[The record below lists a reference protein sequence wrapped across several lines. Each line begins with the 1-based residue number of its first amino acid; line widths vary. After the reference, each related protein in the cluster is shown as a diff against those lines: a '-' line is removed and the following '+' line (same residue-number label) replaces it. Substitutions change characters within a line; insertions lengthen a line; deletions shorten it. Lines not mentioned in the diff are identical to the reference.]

1 MNEVYNIEVVS
12 PNRGAG
18 IILHISSLPSN
29 YGIGT
34 FGKAAYDFAD
44 FLKKSGMKYWQILPL
59 GPTTYG
65 DSPYSSYSSFAGNP
79 YFIDLDILKKE
90 GLLSDEDLDL
100 DFGTDSRN
108 VDYEKLYD
116 HRFKVLKI
124 AFKNFKEKYI
134 DVELKAKNKYIDE
147 YAKFMTL
154 KSNQNGAPWKE
165 WDEPLKNPKSDEVKA
180 VLEIE
185 KEEYEFQ
192 LFLQEKFFSQFFEL
206 KEYVNSLGIE
216 IIGDLPIYV
225 AEDSADLWG
234 NQEFFQMEGY
244 EPKFV
249 GGCPP
254 DDFTDDGQLWGNPI
268 YDWEKLKEDDYS
280 LFLDRIDENLKL
292 FDVLRIDHFR
302 GLESY
307 WEIPYGDKTAK
318 NGRWVKGPGAD
329 LFKVYEEKY
338 EGGKII
344 AEDLGYMTEEVKAF
358 REETGIPGMKVMQ
371 FAFNPDFES
380 DYLPHNCTRHW
391 VMYTGTHDND
401 TLKSWVENAPEKDVE
416 FARNYLKISE
426 EEGMVWGIIRGAW
439 STVCDTAIAQM
450 QDFLEIGEEGRMNE
464 PSTLGNWRYRVLEE
478 ELTDELAERIFELTK
493 LYGRIR

>member
-1 MNEVYNIEVVS
+1 MNEVYNIETVS

-44 FLKKSGMKYWQILPL
+44 FLKKAGMKYWQILPL

-79 YFIDLDILKKE
+79 YFIDLDMLKEE
-90 GLLSDEDLDL
+90 GLLCDEDLDL
-100 DFGTDSRN
+100 DFGTDPKN
-108 VDYEKLYD
+108 VDYGKLYKN
-116 HRFKVLKI
+116 RFKVLR
-124 AFKNFKEKYI
+124 AGFENFKRI
-134 DVELKAKNKYIDE
+134 RDSRLLPRNRYIDE

-154 KSNQNGAPWKE
+154 KKVNGNLPWNKWPE
-165 WDEPLKNPKSDEVKA
+165 ELKNPKSEMVAKTI
-180 VLEIE
+180 LENFD
-185 KEEYEFQ
+185 EYEFQ
-192 LFLQEKFFSQFFEL
+192 LFIQEKFFGQFRKL

-225 AEDSADLWG
+225 AEDSADLWAH
-234 NQEFFQMEGY
+234 QEFFQMEGCR
-244 EPKFV
+244 PKYV

-254 DDFTDDGQLWGNPI
+254 DGFTDDGQLWGNPI
-268 YDWEKLKEDDYS
+268 YDWEKLKEEDYS

-292 FDVLRIDHFR
+292 FDILRIDHFR

-307 WEIPYGDKTAK
+307 WEIPYGDKTAR
-318 NGRWVKGPGAD
+318 NGRWVKGPGAE
-329 LFKVYEEKY
+329 LFKVYNEKY
-338 EGGKII
+338 GGGKII

-391 VMYTGTHDND
+391 VMYTGTHDNY
-401 TLKSWVENAPEKDVE
+401 TLKAWVENAPKRDVE
-416 FARNYLKISE
+416 FARKYLKISKD
-426 EEGMVWGIIRGAW
+426 EGMVWGIIRGAW
-439 STVCDTAIAQM
+439 STVCDIAIAQI
-450 QDFLEIGEEGRMNE
+450 QDFLEVGEEGRMNE
-464 PSTLGNWRYRVLEE
+464 PSTLGNWTYRVTEK
-478 ELTDELAERIFELTK
+478 ELTDELAERIFQLTK